1 MPYFVRL
8 GPGDA
13 IIAAGSTDAE
23 AIAHM
28 QEAEGDAVV
37 EVIPAVIGTN
47 ASALLGQI
55 FDRATGIAAPAPSPS
70 E

>member
-1 MPYFVRL
+1 
-8 GPGDA
+8 
-13 IIAAGSTDAE
+13 
-23 AIAHM
+23 M

-55 FDRATGIAAPAPSPS
+55 FDRATGTAAPAPSPS

>member
-8 GPGDA
+8 GPGDV
-13 IIAAGSTDAE
+13 IQSAGSTDAE

-28 QEAEGDAVV
+28 QAAEGDAVV

-47 ASALLGQI
+47 ASALLGRL
-55 FDRATGIAAPAPSPS
+55 FDRATGTAAPAPSPS